1 MLHGGCRPYPHH
13 QGEPTF
19 QLVARTLPLSPRPA
33 SSCFSTCTKIVQLLF
48 LPVRT
53 NIHKFTAARTVFQN
67 PVQNPQKI
75 YTSREDWMGRCP
87 KKLQGGSRKS
97 AVQKVLILPLRSS
110 RRRRARPSPRSRRS
124 QNRSRRRTPPPPRR
138 RCPPLRL
145 RRRPPRQ
152 LLTLQLF
159 VDTCPDF
166 VTRKNYTHR
175 FSPLSFSFG
184 RKRLKTFGVNSG
196 RYPMYLARL
205 LLSHF

>member
-1 MLHGGCRPYPHH
+1 
-13 QGEPTF
+13 
-19 QLVARTLPLSPRPA
+19 
-33 SSCFSTCTKIVQLLF
+33 
-48 LPVRT
+48 
-53 NIHKFTAARTVFQN
+53 
-67 PVQNPQKI
+67 
-75 YTSREDWMGRCP
+75 MGRCP

-110 RRRRARPSPRSRRS
+110 RRRRARPSLRSRRS
-124 QNRSRRRTPPPPRR
+124 QNRSRRRMPPPP
-138 RCPPLRL
+138 

-184 RKRLKTFGVNSG
+184 RKRLKTFGLNSG

-205 LLSHF
+205 LLFHFAWVAVLSTWIFRPRFAAQSAAGRPLEGEKNMRGGFLAFLMLAAGAITSTPI

>member
-19 QLVARTLPLSPRPA
+19 QAVARTLPLSPRPA

-97 AVQKVLILPLRSS
+97 AVQKVLILSQRFDPASSTFSKTTSPSIATISPLAKPVSPSNAAPSS
-110 RRRRARPSPRSRRS
+110 KAASPRCGFEGALPDNSF
-124 QNRSRRRTPPPPRR
+124 
-138 RCPPLRL
+138 
-145 RRRPPRQ
+145 
-152 LLTLQLF
+152 TLQL
-159 VDTCPDF
+159 
-166 VTRKNYTHR
+166 TRGDRNLYSLDMA
-175 FSPLSFSFG
+175 FP
-184 RKRLKTFGVNSG
+184 
-196 RYPMYLARL
+196 
-205 LLSHF
+205 